1 MDNRAE
7 ELLKKGNVYYLCN
20 ENRTSELSKR
30 MYERNV
36 PYAPLQMT
44 YDPRPVETRHVVF
57 PVLDCYQPSNTP
69 CDVFPVYNQ
78 RLNFSPGKA
87 PFNGYANEI
96 DSESKLKNIITP
108 LQKSA
113 KSKFIPNSG
122 SDLYNNMYLAQ
133 TTKPVKMTNKL
144 LFKHQQF
151 TPFNPNPCGLGYKL
165 FNNFTRQQT
174 MNLKLT
180 K

>member
-1 MDNRAE
+1 MNNRPE

-20 ENRTSELSKR
+20 EKRTSELSKR

-57 PVLDCYQPSNTP
+57 PVLDCYQPSQEP
-69 CDVFPVYNQ
+69 CDILPVFNQ
-78 RLNFSPGKA
+78 RLNFSPGGA

-96 DSESKLKNIITP
+96 DAESQLKNIITP
-108 LQKSA
+108 LQDCA
-113 KSKFIPNSG
+113 KSKFIPSSS
-122 SDLYNNMYLAQ
+122 SDLYNNLYLAQ
-133 TTKPVKMTNKL
+133 TTKPVKMTNNL
-144 LFKHQQF
+144 LFKQEKLNS
-151 TPFNPNPCGLGYKL
+151 FNPNPCGLGYKL

-174 MNLKLT
+174 MNLTLRD
-180 K
+180 

>member
-122 SDLYNNMYLAQ
+122 SDLYNNMY
-133 TTKPVKMTNKL
+133 
-144 LFKHQQF
+144 FK
-151 TPFNPNPCGLGYKL
+151 
-165 FNNFTRQQT
+165 
-174 MNLKLT
+174 
-180 K
+180 

>member
-57 PVLDCYQPSNTP
+57 PILDCYQPSNKGT
-69 CDVFPVYNQ
+69 
-78 RLNFSPGKA
+78 
-87 PFNGYANEI
+87 
-96 DSESKLKNIITP
+96 KLKHT
-108 LQKSA
+108 S
-113 KSKFIPNSG
+113 
-122 SDLYNNMYLAQ
+122 
-133 TTKPVKMTNKL
+133 
-144 LFKHQQF
+144 
-151 TPFNPNPCGLGYKL
+151 
-165 FNNFTRQQT
+165 
-174 MNLKLT
+174 
-180 K
+180 